1 MKLAHY
7 CGLISLLL
15 IAFSSQVHAAS
26 FEGSLQSLVSAVVG
40 KIMPICALPFVAK
53 AAFGFVQGDPNSA
66 QQAPRVALGV
76 ITLLG
81 INGLWSFFQS
91 HIR

>member
-1 MKLAHY
+1 MSKSYLLFAIVGIYVFSPNLAHA
-7 CGLISLLL
+7 S
-15 IAFSSQVHAAS
+15 S
-26 FEGSLQSLVSAVVG
+26 FEGSLQSLISAVVG

-53 AAFGFVQGDPNSA
+53 AAFGLIQGDPTA
-66 QQAPRVALGV
+66 TQQAPRVALGV
-76 ITLLG
+76 TALLG